1 MMYDFSRPS
10 KATGAEPTPVL
21 SARFGDAL
29 SMAVGLHR
37 RQRRKGGPIPY
48 AAHLLAVASIVL
60 EYGGTEDEAIAALL
74 HDAVEDQALGRPQE
88 LKEEIERRF
97 GKAVLDIVVGCTDT
111 EEYEYSDEPE
121 KDEKGQ
127 DKKDSWEQRKRQYIE
142 HLADAS
148 ESVLLVSLAD
158 KTHNAR
164 SIVRDHKAIG
174 DKLWPRFNRG
184 KEKILWYYEGL
195 VEAFRRRGNVML
207 FEEFE
212 ATVKQLRAAVTAG
225 PL

>member
-1 MMYDFSRPS
+1 MTYDFSRPS
-10 KATGAEPTPVL
+10 KATGADPSPVL
-21 SARFGDAL
+21 SERFGEAL

-37 RQRRKGGPIPY
+37 RQRRKGGSIPY

-74 HDAVEDQALGRPQE
+74 HDAVEDQAQGKPEE
-88 LKEEIERRF
+88 LKAEIERRF
-97 GKAVLDIVVGCTDT
+97 GKPVLDIVVGCTDT
-111 EEYEYSDEPE
+111 EEYEYPDEPE
-121 KDEKGQ
+121 NG
-127 DKKDSWEQRKRQYIE
+127 KKDSWEQRKRQYLE
-142 HLADAS
+142 RLGDAS

-174 DKLWPRFNRG
+174 DKLWSRFNAS

-195 VEAFRRRGNVML
+195 AEAFRRRGNVML

-212 ATVKQLRAAVTAG
+212 ATVRELAERCRQ
-225 PL
+225 P

>member
-1 MMYDFSRPS
+1 MTYDFSRPS
-10 KATGAEPTPVL
+10 KATGADPSPVL
-21 SARFGDAL
+21 SERFGEAL

-37 RQRRKGGPIPY
+37 RQRRKGGSIPY

-60 EYGGTEDEAIAALL
+60 EHGGTEDEAIAALL
-74 HDAVEDQALGRPQE
+74 HDAVEDQAQGKPEE
-88 LKEEIERRF
+88 LKAEIERRF
-97 GKAVLDIVVGCTDT
+97 GKPVLDIVLGCTDT
-111 EEYEYSDEPE
+111 EEYEYADDPE
-121 KDEKGQ
+121 E
-127 DKKDSWEQRKRQYIE
+127 KKDTWEQRKRQYIE

-158 KTHNAR
+158 KSHNAR

-174 DKLWPRFNRG
+174 DKLWPRFNSD

-195 VEAFRRRGNVML
+195 VEAFRSRANVML

-212 ATVKQLRAAVTAG
+212 ATVKQLRAAVG
-225 PL
+225 S

>member
-29 SMAVGLHR
+29 CMAVGLHR

-74 HDAVEDQALGRPQE
+74 HDAVEDQSLGRPQE

-97 GKAVLDIVVGCTDT
+97 GQAVLDIVVGCTDT

-121 KDEKGQ
+121 K

-174 DKLWPRFNRG
+174 DKLWSRFNRG

-212 ATVKQLRAAVTAG
+212 ATVKELAERCRQA
-225 PL
+225 